1 MAEPRAESP
10 PESPPAQPAGLP
22 AEFATNSATN
32 SVASSATD
40 SAANAAAHSPAAPA
54 TAPAPQA
61 LAAASSA
68 APSPAP
74 GDSPAEVL
82 AQAPTAAPDN
92 PAARLAPLPY
102 ARHQALS
109 RLAEAQPGIVQERLQ
124 ARLQALTAQIE
135 QMQAAATAP
144 PPAASAT
151 AVSAPA
157 SPPASPLAEL
167 LAYIGEQ
174 ALPDLPFAEQKSR
187 LSTVDRG
194 HGEKSSAPLP
204 IGQSAAAP
212 ELKAVAYFRDAWSR
226 LSTEQQLTQTL
237 AQAPENA
244 GPMNSQHLV
253 LRSLQVMR
261 EVAPDYLQ
269 GFMSYIDTLIW
280 LEQVDPTRPPTKTA
294 GEGEKKPRAGKRAAG
309 KR

>member
-1 MAEPRAESP
+1 MAEPQAESP
-10 PESPPAQPAGLP
+10 PARPAGLP
-22 AEFATNSATN
+22 AELATN

-40 SAANAAAHSPAAPA
+40 SAANSADHSPAAPTTESA
-54 TAPAPQA
+54 TQA
-61 LAAASSA
+61 LATASFA

-74 GDSPAEVL
+74 GDSPAEVF

-102 ARHQALS
+102 ARRQALS

-151 AVSAPA
+151 AVAE
-157 SPPASPLAEL
+157 PASPLAEL

-187 LSTVDRG
+187 ISTVDRG
-194 HGEKSSAPLP
+194 NSEKSSAPLP
-204 IGQSAAAP
+204 IGQSTAAP

-280 LEQVDPTRPPTKTA
+280 LEQVDPTRIPAKAA
-294 GEGEKKPRAGKRAAG
+294 GESDKKPRSSKRPAS
-309 KR
+309 KRQA

>member
-10 PESPPAQPAGLP
+10 PESPPARPTGLP

-40 SAANAAAHSPAAPA
+40 SAAHSPAAPA

-82 AQAPTAAPDN
+82 AQTPTAVPDNPDN

-102 ARHQALS
+102 ARRQALS

-144 PPAASAT
+144 SPAASAT
-151 AVSAPA
+151 AVSAPT

-174 ALPDLPFAEQKSR
+174 ALPDLPFAEQKSH